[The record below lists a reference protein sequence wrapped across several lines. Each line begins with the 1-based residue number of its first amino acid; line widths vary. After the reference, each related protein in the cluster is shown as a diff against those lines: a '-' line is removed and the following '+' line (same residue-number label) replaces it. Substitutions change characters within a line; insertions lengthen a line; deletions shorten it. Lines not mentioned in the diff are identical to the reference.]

1 MDDNKLDKIRTTGM
15 IFIES
20 SSISSSN
27 GLLIRYFNRDPGC
40 LGVKS
45 GVKRGKIRVI
55 LLVCLD
61 EKRRRSI
68 CGLLLFG
75 VSKKC

>member
-1 MDDNKLDKIRTTGM
+1 V
-15 IFIES
+15 
-20 SSISSSN
+20 
-27 GLLIRYFNRDPGC
+27 
-40 LGVKS
+40 VKN
-45 GVKRGKIRVI
+45 VKNPCENTKKRGKIRVI